1 MPYAETIRSQ
11 RFVFSDLRAVFARA
25 NEVKSGDFLVLF
37 GTGIRRAVTG
47 SITITIGGK
56 SAPVLF
62 AGPQGGFAGLDQI
75 NTQVPSGVSGLVDLI
90 VTIGTEPANAVK
102 VKVR

>member
-1 MPYAETIRSQ
+1 
-11 RFVFSDLRAVFARA
+11 
-25 NEVKSGDFLVLF
+25 
-37 GTGIRRAVTG
+37 
-47 SITITIGGK
+47 
-56 SAPVLF
+56 VLF